1 MSTHDTAGSGATTS
15 TRAMA
20 DEALRELVE
29 VASQVE
35 AVAIV
40 ERSAAAGDQP
50 LAAVFG
56 GSSSDGPR
64 ATRLGELAHRLLD
77 QAEVSRAELGREPIV
92 QCEVATGTGHVFV
105 VASGDHAIIAVTSA
119 EPTVGLVFYDLK
131 TALRALRD
139 SGHVT
144 AIEPS
149 TNGSKAASDSASPAA
164 TRSDVSGSAATDADD
179 DAAREGDA

>member
-1 MSTHDTAGSGATTS
+1 MTS
-15 TRAMA
+15 IEVMA
-20 DEALRELVE
+20 EEALRELVE

-40 ERSAAAGDQP
+40 ERAARATDRP
-50 LAAVFG
+50 LAAMFG
-56 GSSSDGPR
+56 TAPSEGAR

-77 QAEVSRAELGREPIV
+77 QAEVARGELGREPVV

-105 VASGDHAIIAVTSA
+105 VASGEHAIVAVTSA

-144 AIEPS
+144 SVDVTEE
-149 TNGSKAASDSASPAA
+149 A
-164 TRSDVSGSAATDADD
+164 TT
-179 DAAREGDA
+179 EETE